1 MAETKRVL
9 GNTLKTAPR
18 SGVAAFGLS
27 SPVNIKRAEEE
38 FAPMKRAVDEQ
49 VAAEALLQ
57 KGVIF
62 SKGEEAK
69 AQSALEQGKLQ
80 AEEKATKEFATTQR
94 GLVEEAKKKEEK
106 DPFPTFQPTQ
116 EDAMSYG
123 QLGSMIATLGVMLG
137 SGGKASAK
145 VALGSMSGMMSGWQ
159 KGRKDLWEKEA
170 KTFDK
175 EMSRIKAIRDSITK
189 DLEMG
194 IKLAS
199 TDREA
204 SRAAYASAAHK
215 AGANSIIAAQI
226 NRGQSEAA
234 LDSLK
239 SAFKLNQEIDKERRA
254 AAAKQTEREEAER
267 RHREQVAA
275 TQANKPS
282 RTANIQ
288 TVKDKDGKTSYIDI
302 NKIPTDASGKL
313 ILPEGVTLLEGK
325 PGGQRRAASQETALR
340 VLQQDIGNAVYNLED
355 LKNLS
360 QSSGKLPG
368 GSVAFAA
375 KFTGDLSSMILRY
388 AVNQSIDEGL
398 QGSDA
403 LMLNLAFDIASAQ
416 SGGRGQLSDAKVRA
430 IISQM
435 PLEEQPEST
444 KATKWAA
451 LMTRVN
457 EANKTIPDDL
467 KVQIPEETNKYFSG
481 SRYKET
487 SKKEEPHPNVTEE
500 EHKNL
505 KKGDS
510 FWFNNVKHF
519 KE

>member
-1 MAETKRVL
+1 MATQALNRALNTRLSSGVGAIATPKNIDLAKKEYAPFESRAKESMAE
-9 GNTLKTAPR
+9 
-18 SGVAAFGLS
+18 
-27 SPVNIKRAEEE
+27 
-38 FAPMKRAVDEQ
+38 Q
-49 VAAEALLQ
+49 ALLTT
-57 KGVIF
+57 GVTVA
-62 SKGEEAK
+62 KGEEAK
-69 AQSALEQGKLQ
+69 AQSALEQRKLD
-80 AEEKATKEFATTQR
+80 AEETATKEFATTQK
-94 GLVEEAKKKEEK
+94 GLVDEAKRKEEK
-106 DPFPTFQPTQ
+106 DPFPTFQPSQ

-175 EMSRIKAIRDSITK
+175 EMSRIKAIREGITK

-194 IKLAS
+194 LKLAA

-204 SRAAYASAAHK
+204 SRAH
-215 AGANSIIAAQI
+215 
-226 NRGQSEAA
+226 
-234 LDSLK
+234 L
-239 SAFKLNQEIDKERRA
+239 A
-254 AAAKQTEREEAER
+254 AAAHVAGSGSVINAMINTGRAVDALNLAKSSWNLEKELTEKRMSLAER
-267 RHREQVAA
+267 QTAIDRQEKQHREQVAA

-288 TVKDKDGKTSYIDI
+288 TAKDKDGKISYIDI

-360 QSSGKLPG
+360 KSSGKLPG

-375 KFTGDLSSMILRY
+375 KFTGDISSMILRY

-435 PLEEQPEST
+435 PLDEQPEST

-451 LMTRVN
+451 LMTRVS

-487 SKKEEPHPNVTEE
+487 SQKEETHPNVTEE
-500 EHKNL
+500 EHKKL
-505 KKGDS
+505 KKGDF

>member
-9 GNTLKTAPR
+9 GNTLKTSPR
-18 SGVAAFGLS
+18 SGVAAVGLS
-27 SPVNIKRAEEE
+27 SPVNKQRAADE
-38 FAPMKRAVDEQ
+38 FAPMLRDIQEQ
-49 VAAEALLQ
+49 AATEAMFQ
-57 KGVIF
+57 KGIEY
-62 SKGEEAK
+62 STGQEAR
-69 AQSALEQGKLQ
+69 ARSALEQVNLEGV
-80 AEEKATKEFATTQR
+80 ETATKEFATTQR
-94 GLVEEAKKKEEK
+94 GLVEEAKRKEEK

-175 EMSRIKAIRDSITK
+175 EMARMKSIREGITK

-194 IKLAS
+194 MKLAA

-204 SRAAYASAAHK
+204 SRARFAAAAHK
-215 AGANSIIAAQI
+215 AGANSIIQAQLD
-226 NRGQSEAA
+226 RGQNEAA
-234 LDSLK
+234 LATSK
-239 SAFKLNQEIDKERRA
+239 SMFTLEQGVKEKRRIA
-254 AAAKQTEREEAER
+254 AARQTEKEDAER
-267 RHREQVAA
+267 RHIEQVKA

-288 TVKDKDGKTSYIDI
+288 TAKDKDGKISYIDI

-375 KFTGDLSSMILRY
+375 KFTGDISSMILRY

-435 PLEEQPEST
+435 PLDEQPEST

-451 LMTRVN
+451 LMTRVS

-487 SKKEEPHPNVTEE
+487 SQKEETHPNVTEE
-500 EHKNL
+500 EHKKL
-505 KKGDS
+505 KKGDF

>member
-1 MAETKRVL
+1 
-9 GNTLKTAPR
+9 
-18 SGVAAFGLS
+18 
-27 SPVNIKRAEEE
+27 
-38 FAPMKRAVDEQ
+38 
-49 VAAEALLQ
+49 
-57 KGVIF
+57 
-62 SKGEEAK
+62 
-69 AQSALEQGKLQ
+69 
-80 AEEKATKEFATTQR
+80 
-94 GLVEEAKKKEEK
+94 
-106 DPFPTFQPTQ
+106 
-116 EDAMSYG
+116 MSYG

-175 EMSRIKAIRDSITK
+175 EMARMKSIREGITK

-194 IKLAS
+194 MKLAA

-204 SRAAYASAAHK
+204 SRARFAAAAHK
-215 AGANSIIAAQI
+215 AGANSIIQAQLD
-226 NRGQSEAA
+226 RGQNEAA
-234 LDSLK
+234 LATSK
-239 SAFKLNQEIDKERRA
+239 SMFTLEQGIKEKRRN
-254 AAAKQTEREEAER
+254 AAAKQTERDDAER
-267 RHREQVAA
+267 RHREDL
-275 TQANKPS
+275 ANKPS

-288 TVKDKDGKTSYIDI
+288 TAKDKNGKISYIDI

-368 GSVAFAA
+368 GSAAFAA

-435 PLEEQPEST
+435 PLDEQPEST

-487 SKKEEPHPNVTEE
+487 SQKEETHPNVTEE
-500 EHKNL
+500 EYKKL